1 MFTLFPKHQQD
12 WRRVLVFPFYM
23 FPFIAI
29 VAYWVA
35 AALWHPLP
43 PSPYSRHPD
52 FTLNFFAGDLASSCA
67 TDFICLLGIGIIQ
80 LMRGH
85 RSRAG
90 LSFGIAGFAFLVSL
104 FLLSRAN
111 FVST

>member
-1 MFTLFPKHQQD
+1 MFTLFPKLQQD
-12 WRRVLVFPFYM
+12 WRRVLVFPFYA
-23 FPFIAI
+23 FPFIAV

-35 AALWHPLP
+35 ASCWHPP
-43 PSPYSRHPD
+43 PSRHLD
-52 FTLNFFAGDLASSCA
+52 HTLLNFAAQLASSCGA
-67 TDFICLLGIGIIQ
+67 DFICLLGIGIIQ

-85 RSRAG
+85 RSRAC